1 MGEET
6 KVQKLLVQGCKV
18 NQVNGV
24 GQNSYFPAS
33 NMVHHP
39 LYITSTRMKLLM
51 ESEKEVGLKL
61 LLVMSELCSKTTQI
75 LV

>member
-1 MGEET
+1 
-6 KVQKLLVQGCKV
+6 
-18 NQVNGV
+18 
-24 GQNSYFPAS
+24 
-33 NMVHHP
+33 MVHHP

>member
-33 NMVHHP
+33 NMVHHS
-39 LYITSTRMKLLM
+39 LYITSTRMLM